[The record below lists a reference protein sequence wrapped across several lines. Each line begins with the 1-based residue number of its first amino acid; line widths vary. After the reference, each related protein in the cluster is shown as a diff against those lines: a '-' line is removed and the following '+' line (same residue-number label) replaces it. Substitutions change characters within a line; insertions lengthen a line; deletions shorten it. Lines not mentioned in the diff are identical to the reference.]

1 MPGRPRSRPMP
12 LSLMPPVG
20 ACWPPMNQPLIQTE
34 PASSRWA
41 SLQGARDVAGVD
53 AGDEA
58 VAEAVGESRA
68 PRLCVERSATATGP
82 KTSSRG
88 NAGLPDRRGS
98 KIVGATK

>member
-20 ACWPPMNQPLIQTE
+20 ACTPPMNQPLIQTE
-34 PASSRWA
+34 PASMSRA
-41 SLQGARDVAGVD
+41 MRSGARMSLAVD

-58 VAEAVGESRA
+58 VAEPVGERH
-68 PRLCVERSATATGP
+68 RLVRRLEVQRDGDRP
-82 KTSSRG
+82 EDLF
-88 NAGLPDRRGS
+88 AGDHAAGSTRS